1 MTSRIKPFKDPVT
14 GFRLERGETLAMRD
28 PSVVVDDYTMSS
40 IEIINNTQNKM
51 QVDYV
56 IGEFKPGAIPISR
69 DLPAGEKVTV
79 AGTTHDKWD
88 ISAQIKVW
96 DKVSYKVGLIVQAD
110 NPFYGKPQLEMN
122 MTGHYYSSSDLKQ
135 DTWYEPNREEQWLLD
150 TPKADYR
157 YQNDNPNDGKI
168 NKSWTITINDA

>member
-1 MTSRIKPFKDPVT
+1 
-14 GFRLERGETLAMRD
+14 
-28 PSVVVDDYTMSS
+28 
-40 IEIINNTQNKM
+40 M

-56 IGEFKPGAIPISR
+56 NGEFKPGAIIISR
-69 DLPAGEKVTV
+69 DLPAGKQVTV
-79 AGTTHDKWD
+79 GGTTHDKRD
-88 ISAQIKVW
+88 VSAEVKVW